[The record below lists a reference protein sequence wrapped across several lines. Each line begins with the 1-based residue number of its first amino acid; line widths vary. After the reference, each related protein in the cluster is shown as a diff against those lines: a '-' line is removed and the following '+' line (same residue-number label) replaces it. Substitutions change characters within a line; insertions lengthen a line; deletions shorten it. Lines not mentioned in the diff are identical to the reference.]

1 MLADSPLQ
9 RVLAVASAVALSFA
23 VSACDDS
30 AGIGPNL
37 FSDVVEFTEDISVSD
52 LRNMIDT
59 GTVRVEIRFGPDN
72 LMAHQVEVQESESP
86 DEPEAIQSRI
96 VNMSVTDERSI
107 LVLELGDLEVGFNSE
122 TQFRSSG
129 GHNMAFEQFVGHVR
143 EALASN
149 EPLGVRAKRR
159 PPDVPQ
165 DPNDAEF
172 LADELRIQ
180 IQAEE
185 HEIEINID
193 ADNLRLNDS
202 PPPDLW
208 ITVLARE
215 IEVRA
220 SEGLTQLEHERTDL
234 VHADFEGI
242 VQSVDLDLRELTL
255 ADETVIRLVDGTEIK
270 HVDGDRRLLADLS
283 AVAEALEIGHV
294 VFAAGEGVIQ
304 SEAPLT
310 IVASRIVFEL
320 ELSIEDFEG
329 VVQTVNRD
337 SRTVTLANGIVVR
350 IDDETNLPSGEGDRH
365 VLGTLEA
372 VEEALDSNKRVYAF
386 GEGLVE
392 TEEPL
397 TILAFHAV
405 FKLALE
411 DFEHVV
417 ESVNLEARTVTLDI
431 GWLVRIDD
439 ETHIR
444 HGETDSQTLGSL
456 EEVAAAIDADKR
468 IFAFGEG
475 LVEADEPVTI
485 LAFHVVFAVKMR
497 VEEFEGVVESVNAP
511 EGTFTLSGG
520 TLVTVTD
527 DTTIDPDGHL
537 HSLAEV
543 AETLSRG
550 EVVIAVG
557 VGVYTPEGDVVAL
570 TATRLK
576 FLIRS

>member
-1 MLADSPLQ
+1 MFVDSPLQ
-9 RVLAVASAVALSFA
+9 RALAATSVVALCFV

-37 FSDVVEFTEDISVSD
+37 FSDVVKFTENISVSD
-52 LRNMIDT
+52 LGSMIDT
-59 GTVRVEIRFGPDN
+59 GTVRIEIRLGPDD
-72 LMAHQVEVQESESP
+72 LVAHRVEVQESESP

-96 VNMSVTDERSI
+96 VDISVTDQRSI
-107 LVLELGDLEVGFNSE
+107 LVLQLGDLEVGFNSE
-122 TQFRSSG
+122 TQFRTSG
-129 GHNMAFEQFVGHVR
+129 GHDMAFEQFVGHVR
-143 EALASN
+143 EALAAN

-180 IQAEE
+180 GLVEE
-185 HEIEINID
+185 HEIEITID
-193 ADNLRLNDS
+193 ADNLHLNAS

-208 ITVLARE
+208 ITVLALE

-220 SEGLTQLEHERTDL
+220 SEGLTELEHERPYL
-234 VHADFEGI
+234 VHADFEGL
-242 VQSVDLDLRELTL
+242 VQAVDLDLRELTL

-270 HVDGDRRLLADLS
+270 QLDHDRRLLPDLS
-283 AVAEALEIGHV
+283 AVAEALEAGHV
-294 VFAAGEGVIQ
+294 LFAAGEGVIQ

-320 ELSIEDFEG
+320 ELSIEGFEG
-329 VVQTVNRD
+329 VVQSVNHD
-337 SRTVTLANGIVVR
+337 SRTVTLVNGIVVR
-350 IDDETNLPSGEGDRH
+350 IDDETNLRSGEDDRH
-365 VLGTLEA
+365 VLGSLEA
-372 VEEALDSNKRVYAF
+372 VQEALDGNRRVYAF

-397 TILAFHAV
+397 TILAVHAV

-417 ESVNLEARTVTLDI
+417 ASVNLEARTATLDN

-456 EEVAAAIDADKR
+456 EEVAQAIDAGKR

-475 LVEADEPVTI
+475 LVEAEEPVTI
-485 LAFHVVFAVKMR
+485 LAFHIVFEVKLR
-497 VEEFEGVVESVNAP
+497 VEEFEATVESVNAQ
-511 EGTFTLSGG
+511 EGIFTLFGG

-527 DTTIDPDGHL
+527 ETKIDADGHL

-543 AETLSRG
+543 ADTLSSG
-550 EVVIAVG
+550 EVVIAIG
-557 VGVYTPEGDVVAL
+557 VGVYTSEGDAVAL